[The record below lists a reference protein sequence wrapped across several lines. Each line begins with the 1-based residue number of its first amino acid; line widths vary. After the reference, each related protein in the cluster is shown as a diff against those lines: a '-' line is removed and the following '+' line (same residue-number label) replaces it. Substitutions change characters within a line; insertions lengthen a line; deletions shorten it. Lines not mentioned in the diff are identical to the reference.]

1 MNIFQI
7 AIGLIILTTPVC
19 FAERPVDCS
28 HELSSEK
35 EYGDYQAA
43 ISYAED
49 LIAAEKWEDAVLVY
63 KQLFERCDFVFLRD
77 CKIAA
82 QVAAY
87 AHKNDDAIAFI
98 KEAIKNGW
106 ALKSVRKHKLL
117 KSQIHSSQWLEI
129 TAVSD
134 SLSHIF
140 KSRLD
145 PVTRRVIKK
154 MYHRDQR
161 MALGALLT
169 FSSKGQD
176 RYAEKK
182 FAPHSEKQLGKLG
195 IIIDSLGYPGEKL
208 IGNGSWASIILLH
221 HNSISQNYVLHDSL
235 YPRLRPTLLLALQ
248 QGQIHPY
255 RFALIQDWYVAVKS
269 AHTQTAYGCLQ
280 TELTR
285 DQLTHINKLR
295 KEIGLHSI
303 ETRNKLIKLQKRTGI
318 DFYLSEGQQ
327 ALAETRIL
335 N

>member
-7 AIGLIILTTPVC
+7 VIALIILTAPVS
-19 FAERPVDCS
+19 FAERLVDRS
-28 HELSSEK
+28 YDLSSEK
-35 EYGDYQAA
+35 EYREYYSA
-43 ISYAED
+43 IRNAED

-63 KQLFERCDFVFLRD
+63 RQLFERYDFTFLRD

-82 QVAAY
+82 QVAAHV
-87 AHKNDDAIAFI
+87 HKNDDAIAFI
-98 KEAIKNGW
+98 EEGIKNGW
-106 ALKSVRKHKLL
+106 SLKSARKDKLL
-117 KSQIHSSQWLEI
+117 KSQIQRSEWLAI

-134 SLSHIF
+134 SLSDIF

-161 MALGALLT
+161 MAFGALFT

-176 RYAEKK
+176 RYAEKR
-182 FAPHSEKQLGKLG
+182 FAPHSQKQLEKLG
-195 IIIDSLGYPGEKL
+195 NIIDSLGFPGEKM
-208 IGNGSWASIILLH
+208 IGNGSWASVILLH
-221 HNSISQNYVLHDSL
+221 HNSISQKYVLQDSL
-235 YPRLRPTLLLALQ
+235 YPKLRPTLLLSLQ

-255 RFALIQDWYVAVKS
+255 RFALIEDWYVAVKS

-285 DQLTHINKLR
+285 DQLTHVNKLR
-295 KEIGLHSI
+295 KEIGLHRI

-318 DFYLSEGQQ
+318 DFYLSEGQR
-327 ALAETRIL
+327 L
-335 N
+335 